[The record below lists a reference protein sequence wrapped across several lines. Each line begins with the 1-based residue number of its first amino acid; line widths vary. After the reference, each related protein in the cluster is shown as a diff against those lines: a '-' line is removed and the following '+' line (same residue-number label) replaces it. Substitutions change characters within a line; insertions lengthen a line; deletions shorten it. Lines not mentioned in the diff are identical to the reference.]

1 MRTIV
6 INNVIYKITEK
17 EYKHIIKMRNEAI
30 EQSKQGLRQCFFA
43 TNKLEE
49 YLDKAKKKYKQF
61 AKVDFIS
68 ITDDI
73 LI

>member
-49 YLDKAKKKYKQF
+49 YLDKAKKNTNNLQKL
-61 AKVDFIS
+61 
-68 ITDDI
+68 I
-73 LI
+73 LFQ